1 MAEVTSGDKAP
12 DFDLETDDGGR
23 FRLSAMHGKK
33 VVVYF
38 YPKDDTQGCTIEA
51 IDFTKAGPA
60 FEAAGTTVVGI
71 SPDTTESHCKFRDKH
86 GLGVRLA
93 ADPERKA
100 IEAFGLWIEK
110 SMYGRKYMGVERATF
125 LIGADGRI
133 ARAWK
138 PVKIPGHVE
147 EVLAAAEAL

>member
-1 MAEVTSGDKAP
+1 MAEVTAGNKAP

-23 FRLSAMHGKK
+23 FRLSAMRGKK

-51 IDFTKAGPA
+51 IDFTKTGPA

-86 GLGVRLA
+86 APGRQGGRRPGA
-93 ADPERKA
+93 QGDR
-100 IEAFGLWIEK
+100 GLWSVDREIHVRPQIH
-110 SMYGRKYMGVERATF
+110 GRRAGD
-125 LIGADGRI
+125 LSDRSGRPH
-133 ARAWK
+133 RPRWDQ
-138 PVKIPGHVE
+138 VKVPGHVE
-147 EVLAAAEAL
+147 EALAAAEAL